1 MKVVLMQDIKKV
13 GRKYET
19 VEVKDGFALNSLIPN
34 KKALQATSDVLK
46 KVVIWR
52 EQLQDG
58 KTEIIANA
66 EKVLAEISNMVLSL
80 SPSANETGTLYESID
95 SNDIAELLTEKTGV
109 DIPAEIVKLKAPI
122 KKIGKYNIDLVAGET
137 ERSVL
142 LVVSGPDTD
151 IED

>member
-1 MKVVLMQDIKKV
+1 MQDIKKV